1 MRWRARVAIGAVGL
15 LLSAPLFAAQTSGDY
30 LHALDLYRRG
40 EFDAAVTALLALPAD
55 RAVDGADSFGR
66 GRLAREPEAVVALA
80 RAALLLNTE
89 AWIERTTGQPFR
101 LAEDEDVYLTS
112 ARSLA
117 ARLARHTPADFIRD
131 WYLLVAA
138 YLHGRLD
145 LARSRVH
152 LAEARKRFPGDAQIL
167 LATASDHEMLSRL
180 ATGSQQYFDAAG
192 AQTSRERID
201 PDREMRTAIAFF
213 RRALDAAPDLFEA
226 RLRLGRLLYGQG
238 DLDGATREL
247 DAAIAASPPPPM
259 RYLAALFRGLVA
271 AAGADFARARAH
283 YDDAAKIH
291 TRGQA
296 VAVARSELAYLEGRP
311 ADAARLMTALL
322 GAPPDEDPW
331 WSYLTGEGWHFRAR
345 RNELRVEV
353 TR

>member
-1 MRWRARVAIGAVGL
+1 MHWRARVAIGAVGL
-15 LLSAPLFAAQTSGDY
+15 LLSAPLFAAQASGDY
-30 LHALDLYRRG
+30 LSTLDRYRRG

-55 RAVDGADSFGR
+55 LAVRGADSFGR
-66 GRLAREPEAVVALA
+66 GHVAREPEAVFAPA

-117 ARLARHTPADFIRD
+117 ARLARHTPGFIRD

-152 LAEARKRFPGDAQIL
+152 LAEARRRFPGDAQIL
-167 LATASDHEMLSRL
+167 LATASDHEILSHL
-180 ATGSQQYFDAAG
+180 ATGSLLYFEAARN
-192 AQTSRERID
+192 QTSKERID

-213 RRALDAAPDLFEA
+213 RRALDAAPDLCEA
-226 RLRLGRLLYGQG
+226 RLRLGRLLYLQG
-238 DLDGATREL
+238 DLDGTTREL

-259 RYLAALFRGLVA
+259 RYLAAVFRGLVA
-271 AAGADFARARAH
+271 AARADFARARDY

-291 TRGQA
+291 PSGQT

-345 RNELRVEV
+345 LNELRAEV

>member
-1 MRWRARVAIGAVGL
+1 MRWRARVAIGTVGL
-15 LLSAPLFAAQTSGDY
+15 LLSAPLFAAQASGDY
-30 LHALDLYRRG
+30 LRALDLYRRG
-40 EFDAAVTALLALPAD
+40 EFDAAITALLALPAEW
-55 RAVDGADSFGR
+55 AVDGADSFGR
-66 GRLAREPEAVVALA
+66 GHLAREPEAVFAPA

-117 ARLARHTPADFIRD
+117 ARLVRHIPDFIRD

-152 LAEARKRFPGDAQIL
+152 LAEARRRFPGDARIL
-167 LATASDHEMLSRL
+167 LATASDHEILSRL
-180 ATGSQQYFDAAG
+180 ATGSLLYFEAAG
-192 AQTSRERID
+192 AERSRQRID
-201 PDREMRTAIAFF
+201 PDRETRTAIAFF
-213 RRALDAAPDLFEA
+213 RRALDAAPDLYEA
-226 RLRLGRLLYGQG
+226 RLRLGRLLFLQG
-238 DLDGATREL
+238 DLDGASREL
-247 DAAIAASPPPPM
+247 DAAIAASPPAPM
-259 RYLAALFRGLVA
+259 NYLAALFRGLVA
-271 AAGADFARARAH
+271 AADADFARARTH

-291 TRGQA
+291 PRGQA
-296 VAVARSELAYLEGRP
+296 IAVARSELAYLEGRP

-331 WSYLTGEGWHFRAR
+331 WSYLTGEGWHFLAR
-345 RNELRVEV
+345 RNELRAEV

>member
-1 MRWRARVAIGAVGL
+1 MRWRARVVIGAVGL
-15 LLSAPLFAAQTSGDY
+15 LLSAPLFAAQASGDY
-30 LHALDLYRRG
+30 LRALDLYRRG

-66 GRLAREPEAVVALA
+66 GRLAREPEAVVAPA
-80 RAALLLNTE
+80 RAALLLHTE

-117 ARLARHTPADFIRD
+117 ARLARHTPDFIRD

-167 LATASDHEMLSRL
+167 LATASDHEMLSHL
-180 ATGSQQYFDAAG
+180 ATGSLQYFEAAG
-192 AQTSRERID
+192 NQTSRERID

-226 RLRLGRLLYGQG
+226 RLRLGRLLYRQG

-247 DAAIAASPPPPM
+247 DAAIAASPPPPVK
-259 RYLAALFRGLVA
+259 YLAAVFRGLVA
-271 AAGADFARARAH
+271 AARADFARARAH

-291 TRGQA
+291 PRGQA

>member
-15 LLSAPLFAAQTSGDY
+15 LLSAPLFAAQASGDY
-30 LHALDLYRRG
+30 LRALDLYRRG

-55 RAVDGADSFGR
+55 LAVRGADSFGR
-66 GRLAREPEAVVALA
+66 GRPAREPEAVFAPA

-89 AWIERTTGQPFR
+89 AWFERTTGQPLR

-117 ARLARHTPADFIRD
+117 ARLARHTPGFIRD

-152 LAEARKRFPGDAQIL
+152 LAEARRRFPGDAQIL
-167 LATASDHEMLSRL
+167 LATASDHEILSHL
-180 ATGSQQYFDAAG
+180 ATGSLLYFEAARN
-192 AQTSRERID
+192 QTSRERID

-213 RRALDAAPDLFEA
+213 GRALDAAPDLCEA
-226 RLRLGRLLYGQG
+226 RLRLGRLRYLQG

-259 RYLAALFRGLVA
+259 RYLAALFRGRVA

-291 TRGQA
+291 PRGQA
-296 VAVARSELAYLEGRP
+296 IAVARSELAYLEGRP

-322 GAPPDEDPW
+322 GATPDEDPW

-345 RNELRVEV
+345 RNELRVEA

>member
-15 LLSAPLFAAQTSGDY
+15 LLSAPLFAAQASVDY
-30 LHALDLYRRG
+30 MRALDLYRRG

-55 RAVDGADSFGR
+55 RAVRGADSFGR
-66 GRLAREPEAVVALA
+66 GPLAREPEAVFAPA

-101 LAEDEDVYLTS
+101 LAEDEDVYFTS

-117 ARLARHTPADFIRD
+117 ARLARHTPGFIRD

-152 LAEARKRFPGDAQIL
+152 LAEARRWFPGDAQIL
-167 LATASDHEMLSRL
+167 LATASDHEILSHL
-180 ATGSQQYFDAAG
+180 ATGSLLYFEAASS
-192 AQTSRERID
+192 QRSRERID
-201 PDREMRTAIAFF
+201 PDSEMRTAIAFF
-213 RRALDAAPDLFEA
+213 RRALDAAPDLSEA
-226 RLRLGRLLYGQG
+226 RLRLGRLLYLQG

-271 AAGADFARARAH
+271 TAGADFARARAH

-291 TRGQA
+291 PRGHA
-296 VAVARSELAYLEGRP
+296 IAVARSELAYLEGRP